1 MNSMYCWPYEELRV
15 SKLDQAQAFLFETPW
30 HSSVIKTTVEGA
42 MLFEEAF
49 SEDAEHSPAELLD
62 LYSRVLSHTLGS
74 PYSYI
79 LSRSQMGALPG
90 ADTPSS
96 LVSQN
101 FQSPQSLAAALKMS
115 ETHFPKEWTWDLDAL
130 LSIAQVPDTEFYSP
144 LTLYSAFLRFFYLEA
159 TSKDKTMSLY
169 KDLHTVCKTEAN
181 TQSALAYLISQNL
194 RVTQRCE
201 EILTTAL
208 VHAGKNEDRLR
219 DFIQAEQ
226 GHDKIMS
233 NALKAFPET
242 ALKDWTLKFNPA
254 TDALMDMFHGLADHC
269 FMGFAF
275 AICLFERP
283 QFEKVHPV
291 TKLLQEVS
299 LDEAA
304 KRYERHHTI
313 NETGAH
319 DHIGYEMIA
328 DIPLLS
334 KAEATKAVRFCEAF
348 SVIMTSHSAA
358 LLKTILSS
366 IS

>member
-1 MNSMYCWPYEELRV
+1 MTSMYCWPYEELKV
-15 SKLDQAQAFLFETPW
+15 SKLDEPQAFLFETPW
-30 HSSVIKTTVEGA
+30 HSSVIQTTEEGA
-42 MLFEEAF
+42 VLFERAF
-49 SEDAEHSPAELLD
+49 SENVDHSPAELLD
-62 LYSRVLSHTLGS
+62 LYSKVLSHTLGS

-79 LSRSQMGALPG
+79 LAQSQLGTLPG
-90 ADTPSS
+90 ADTPSR
-96 LVSQN
+96 LVSEN
-101 FQSPQSLAAALKMS
+101 FQTPRSLAAALKMS
-115 ETHFPKEWTWDLDAL
+115 EAHFPKEWTWDLEAL

-159 TSKDKTMSLY
+159 TNKDQTMSLY
-169 KDLHTVCKTEAN
+169 KDLPEICGTPEN
-181 TQSALAYLISQNL
+181 TKSALAYLISQNL

-201 EILTTAL
+201 DVLTAAL
-208 VHAGKNEDRLR
+208 NHAGTNEDRLR

-233 NALKAFPET
+233 YALKAFPENV
-242 ALKDWTLKFNPA
+242 LKDWTLNFNPS
-254 TDALMDMFHGLADHC
+254 TDALMDMFQGLADHC

-283 QFEKVHPV
+283 QFEEVHPV
-291 TKLLQEVS
+291 TRMLQEVS

-313 NETGAH
+313 NEEGSH

-358 LLKTILSS
+358 LLKTIQTS
-366 IS
+366 IR